1 MRKFPSLVLPRNA
14 MILQH
19 LISNFRSIISPMVAY
34 WRSKTE
40 ENFKL
45 LALKKGH
52 GRLREMVAQQEVPNI
67 VI

>member
-1 MRKFPSLVLPRNA
+1 
-14 MILQH
+14 
-19 LISNFRSIISPMVAY
+19 MVAY